1 MTNKPIQR
9 RTQEPLPLRQA
20 PRCGARTRTPCRAP
34 AVNGKKRCRMHGG
47 ANGSDAPRGERN
59 GNYRDGLMSEMGQK
73 RRSARLAGTAGLP
86 STAEV
91 RTRYEVPP
99 LGAN

>member
-59 GNYRDGLMSEMGQK
+59 GNYRDGLMSELGQ
-73 RRSARLAGTAGLP
+73 
-86 STAEV
+86 
-91 RTRYEVPP
+91 TRP
-99 LGAN
+99 LGAICGTSA

>member
-59 GNYRDGLMSEMGQK
+59 GNYRDGLMSEMGHQ
-73 RRSARLAGTAGLP
+73 RPMRLTLGMSASPYTAVMTAP
-86 STAEV
+86 ST
-91 RTRYEVPP
+91 
-99 LGAN
+99 LGRNV